1 MQARCDILLKKR
13 KEERVQDAARQ
24 RQHTTVEQHI
34 KDLKGQITQ
43 GFQQQSQ
50 LIRDGND
57 QLGSKIDQ
65 KHHELLDSFDK
76 QSRLIVKVASE
87 KAPRYMV
94 LLPLLQEEP
103 SDDGVLSRL
112 ASFGKWA
119 QVTATGVVKQSVEL
133 HLLCE
138 GRLAGIQGSQADLSP
153 HYLLAPF

>member
-1 MQARCDILLKKR
+1 M
-13 KEERVQDAARQ
+13 QDAARQ
-24 RQHTTVEQHI
+24 KKLAEASRVEQQVRALGEKI
-34 KDLKGQITQ
+34 
-43 GFQQQSQ
+43 
-50 LIRDGND
+50 D

-76 QSRLIVKVASE
+76 QSRLIVKAVSE

-119 QVTATGVVKQSVEL
+119 HVTATGVVKQSVEL

-138 GRLAGIQGSQADLSP
+138 GRLAGIQGSQADLNP

>member
-24 RQHTTVEQHI
+24 KKLAEDSRVEQQVRALGEKI
-34 KDLKGQITQ
+34 
-43 GFQQQSQ
+43 
-50 LIRDGND
+50 D

-76 QSRLIVKVASE
+76 QSRLIVKVVSE

-119 QVTATGVVKQSVEL
+119 HVTATGVVKQSVEL

-138 GRLAGIQGSQADLSP
+138 GRLAGIQGSQADLNP
-153 HYLLAPF
+153 HYSLAPF

>member
-24 RQHTTVEQHI
+24 KKLAEDSRALGSE
-34 KDLKGQITQ
+34 LS
-43 GFQQQSQ
+43 QQVRALGEKFDQ
-50 LIRDGND
+50 RFD

-76 QSRLIVKVASE
+76 QSRLIVKVVSE

-138 GRLAGIQGSQADLSP
+138 GRLAGIQGSQADLNP
-153 HYLLAPF
+153 HYSLAPF

>member
-24 RQHTTVEQHI
+24 KKLAEASRVEQQVRALGEKI
-34 KDLKGQITQ
+34 
-43 GFQQQSQ
+43 
-50 LIRDGND
+50 D

-76 QSRLIVKVASE
+76 QSRLIVKAVSE

-138 GRLAGIQGSQADLSP
+138 GRLAGIQGSQADLNP
-153 HYLLAPF
+153 HYSLAPF

>member
-1 MQARCDILLKKR
+1 MQALCDILLKKR

-24 RQHTTVEQHI
+24 KKLAEASRVEQQYRALGEKI
-34 KDLKGQITQ
+34 D
-43 GFQQQSQ
+43 QQSQ

-76 QSRLIVKVASE
+76 QSRLIVKAVSE

>member
-13 KEERVQDAARQ
+13 KEERVQDAARRKKLEEDSRALGSELSQQVRALGEKFDQ
-24 RQHTTVEQHI
+24 R
-34 KDLKGQITQ
+34 
-43 GFQQQSQ
+43 F
-50 LIRDGND
+50 D

-76 QSRLIVKVASE
+76 QSRLIVKVVSE

>member
-24 RQHTTVEQHI
+24 KKLAEASRVEQQVRALGEKI
-34 KDLKGQITQ
+34 
-43 GFQQQSQ
+43 
-50 LIRDGND
+50 D

-138 GRLAGIQGSQADLSP
+138 GRLAGIQGSQADLNP

>member
-24 RQHTTVEQHI
+24 KKLAEASRVEQQVRALGEKI
-34 KDLKGQITQ
+34 D
-43 GFQQQSQ
+43 Q
-50 LIRDGND
+50 LGD

-138 GRLAGIQGSQADLSP
+138 GRLAGIQGSQADLNP
-153 HYLLAPF
+153 HYSLAPF

>member
-24 RQHTTVEQHI
+24 KKLAEASRVEQQVRALGKKI
-34 KDLKGQITQ
+34 
-43 GFQQQSQ
+43 
-50 LIRDGND
+50 D

-76 QSRLIVKVASE
+76 QSRLIVKAVSE

-138 GRLAGIQGSQADLSP
+138 GRLAGIQGSQADLNP
-153 HYLLAPF
+153 HYSLAPF